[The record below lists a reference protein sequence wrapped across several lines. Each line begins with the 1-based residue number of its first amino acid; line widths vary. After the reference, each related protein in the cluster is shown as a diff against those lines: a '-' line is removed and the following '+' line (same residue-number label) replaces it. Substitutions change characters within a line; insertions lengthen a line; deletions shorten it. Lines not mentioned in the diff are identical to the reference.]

1 MNIQTKETE
10 RKKNAAL
17 KELAFPKRVFIQEG
31 RPFSDR
37 KIKIKRRIED
47 IDLHCLVDFI
57 SKL

>member
-37 KIKIKRRIED
+37 QKR
-47 IDLHCLVDFI
+47 
-57 SKL
+57 SKLNVELRILIYIA